1 MKLPALNVVIANK
14 PVLTICL
21 VFFIV
26 CFLLSALIPPMQSP
40 DETDHIKRAYL
51 LSRGVIFLDAP
62 AGSSSGGR
70 IDTGLMEYINACFEI
85 AGRPDIKLSM
95 MQLDY
100 LKKIKWTGKYD
111 FSVTPGTGYYFP
123 AIYIPQA
130 AGLFLGKIMGLTID
144 RSYRLVR
151 LLTLLTVMI
160 FFFLAF
166 NFFFPGPLVFA
177 FLVIPM
183 SLFQFSSASI
193 DGVSTAAAVLAL
205 SAFMKIISE
214 REKTDS
220 GLLYILCGSI
230 MLVASC
236 RFHLMSLILLLF
248 YLYYATREKKYLKAA
263 GITALF
269 VFLWTIIALLTTVD
283 NRVDIGASAFKILI
297 YHVSNPV
304 RFLRITIATL
314 VYKDI
319 YYNMYTYAN
328 YLAFYRESFLG
339 LLGWLDTPFLK
350 STYFYLFYLLLLI
363 GILNIPVKQIKT
375 GWQTRSVLL
384 LCSAVSFLLVFLALV
399 IAANKHPASIVH
411 GIQGRYFIVPAIL
424 AAYALGENGAI
435 YISRLKKAAFA
446 LLIIFFLYSVY
457 STADLLIVRY
467 YCEHPERT
475 YLLKNK

>member
-1 MKLPALNVVIANK
+1 MAGGRADIRKLDGLGRIVSGDRRPAASTVRREDYSATAQEQLVQFVHAELRPGRTPVIALPAALGMFHIAQQGVHLGHRQP
-14 PVLTICL
+14 PVGAHGRVAGQGGKQL
-21 VFFIV
+21 VAR
-26 CFLLSALIPPMQSP
+26 L
-40 DETDHIKRAYL
+40 
-51 LSRGVIFLDAP
+51 
-62 AGSSSGGR
+62 
-70 IDTGLMEYINACFEI
+70 FE
-85 AGRPDIKLSM
+85 
-95 MQLDY
+95 
-100 LKKIKWTGKYD
+100 
-111 FSVTPGTGYYFP
+111 
-123 AIYIPQA
+123 
-130 AGLFLGKIMGLTID
+130 
-144 RSYRLVR
+144 
-151 LLTLLTVMI
+151 
-160 FFFLAF
+160 LA
-166 NFFFPGPLVFA
+166 
-177 FLVIPM
+177 
-183 SLFQFSSASI
+183 
-193 DGVSTAAAVLAL
+193 AAAVLAL

-350 STYFYLFYLLLLI
+350 STYFYLFYLL
-363 GILNIPVKQIKT
+363 
-375 GWQTRSVLL
+375 
-384 LCSAVSFLLVFLALV
+384 
-399 IAANKHPASIVH
+399 
-411 GIQGRYFIVPAIL
+411 
-424 AAYALGENGAI
+424 
-435 YISRLKKAAFA
+435 
-446 LLIIFFLYSVY
+446 
-457 STADLLIVRY
+457 
-467 YCEHPERT
+467 
-475 YLLKNK
+475 